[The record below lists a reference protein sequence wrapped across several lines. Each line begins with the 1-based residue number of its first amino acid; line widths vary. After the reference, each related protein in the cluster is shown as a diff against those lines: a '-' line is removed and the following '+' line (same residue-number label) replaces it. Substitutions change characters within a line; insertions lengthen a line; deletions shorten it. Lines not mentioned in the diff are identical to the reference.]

1 MKLLAPLS
9 GLFGGA
15 VALRNRLYDQGT
27 IRTERLAR
35 PVVSIGNLRVG
46 GAGKTPFTLHLG
58 KLLQARGIAFDI
70 LSRGYRRESK
80 SIRLVEESGTA
91 REFGDE
97 PLLLARKLG
106 VPVIVGADRVAAGR
120 HAEALFAD
128 LKPAHSGL
136 WLHLLDDGF
145 QHRRLARDFDIVL
158 ITPTDARDSLLPA
171 GRLREPLSA
180 LRRADAVVLTE
191 NISTDELP
199 LEKQHVWR
207 VTRRLDLGPEPPPEP
222 ALAFCGIARPQRFFD
237 DLRAAGIELA
247 DAVAFPDHFHYTAD
261 DITRLL
267 RRRDEF
273 SAKVLLCT
281 EKDEVNL
288 RSAGLWERL
297 APVRAVPLQ
306 MELIDPQR
314 ALDTIL
320 GVVANRSACR

>member
-27 IRTERLAR
+27 IKIERLAR

-70 LSRGYRRESK
+70 LSRGYRREAK
-80 SIRLVEESGTA
+80 AIRLVDANGTA

-97 PLLLARKLG
+97 PLLLARQLQ

-120 HAEALFAD
+120 HAESLFAE
-128 LKPAHSGL
+128 LKPAHGT

-191 NISTDELP
+191 NVSTDELP
-199 LEKQHVWR
+199 LGKQHVWR
-207 VTRRLDLGPEPPPEP
+207 VTRRLYLGPEPPPEP
-222 ALAFCGIARPQRFFD
+222 ALAFCGIARPERFFD
-237 DLRAAGIELA
+237 DLRAAGVELA
-247 DAVAFPDHFHYTAD
+247 DAVEFPDHFHYTAD
-261 DITRLL
+261 DATRLL
-267 RRRDEF
+267 ARRDQS

-297 APVRAVPLQ
+297 APIRAVPLQ

-314 ALDTIL
+314 AVDTIL
-320 GVVANRSACR
+320 GAIAQRAACR